1 MTSKLFDVS
10 GRTALVTGAS
20 SGLGQHF
27 AMTLAR
33 AGANVAL
40 GARRLERLH
49 ALVQQI
55 EAEGGQAL
63 AVQMD
68 VTSDESVRAAFE
80 LAGARLGPIGIV
92 VNNAGITH
100 SAPALEVSQDDW
112 QAVVDTNL
120 KGAWLVAQEAAR
132 ALVAATVGGS
142 IINIVSVLAFRV
154 AGHTAAY
161 ATSKAGLMQLT
172 RTLALE
178 WARYQIRVNA
188 IAPGYIATDLNR
200 EFLASAA
207 GQAMIKR
214 IPQRHAGTPDD
225 LDGALLLL
233 ASDASRYMTGSAIV
247 VDGGHLQST
256 L

>member
-1 MTSKLFDVS
+1 MTGELFEVT

-27 AMTLAR
+27 ALTLAR
-33 AGANVAL
+33 AGARIVV
-40 GARRLERLH
+40 GARRLERLQ

-55 EAEGGQAL
+55 EADGGQAL
-63 AVQMD
+63 AVPMD
-68 VTSDESVRAAFE
+68 VTDADSVRAAFE

-100 SAPALEVSQDDW
+100 SAPALELSQDDW

-132 ALVAATVGGS
+132 RLVAAAVGGS

-161 ATSKAGLMQLT
+161 AASKAGLLQLT

-178 WARYQIRVNA
+178 WARHQIRVNA

-200 EFLASAA
+200 EFLTSTA

-214 IPQRHAGTPDD
+214 VPQRRAGTPED

-233 ASDASRYMTGSAIV
+233 ASDASRYMTGSVIV

>member
-1 MTSKLFDVS
+1 MSGELFDVS
-10 GRTALVTGAS
+10 GRAVLVTGAS
-20 SGLGQHF
+20 SGLGRHF
-27 AMTLAR
+27 AITLAR

-40 GARRLERLH
+40 GARRLERLQ

-68 VTSDESVRAAFE
+68 VTSHDSVCDAFE
-80 LAGARLGPIGIV
+80 LAAARLGPIGIV
-92 VNNAGITH
+92 VNNAGVTH
-100 SAPALEVSQDDW
+100 STPALEVSQTDW
-112 QAVVDTNL
+112 QAVIDTNL
-120 KGAWLVAQEAAR
+120 KGAWLVAQEGTR
-132 ALVAATVGGS
+132 RLVAAAVGGS

-154 AGHTAAY
+154 VGHTAAY
-161 ATSKAGLMQLT
+161 AASKAGLVQLT

-214 IPQRHAGTPDD
+214 IPQRRAGSPDD

-233 ASDASRYMTGSAIV
+233 ASDASRYMTGSVIV